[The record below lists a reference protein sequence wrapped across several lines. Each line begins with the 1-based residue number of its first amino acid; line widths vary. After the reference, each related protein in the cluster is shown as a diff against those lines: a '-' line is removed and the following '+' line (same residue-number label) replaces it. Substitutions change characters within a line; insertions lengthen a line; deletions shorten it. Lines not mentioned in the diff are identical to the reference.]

1 MINTLLFWNTRMKVN
16 QIVNEMTSGSVASV
30 SMPIGKPQR
39 RTNETSVS
47 GIKPA
52 DKVMTGA
59 TKKKGRYA
67 NSVLES
73 KEKNK
78 VEEAKL
84 DEDDLILVP
93 GQGMKKKTGFVPH
106 GQSRVDHEVEMARS
120 DVLATIKNAKSIY
133 LMLKSKTEDDGLEG
147 WVQEKLIKANDYL
160 NSVKEYY
167 DEKMMHEMSGGVIA
181 GGGVGEGKFTVNRK
195 TGAKLNPRTGAEL
208 PPKEKPSAMKNF
220 QPKQPKL
227 TLDDVWRKVEYVVG
241 QIFPDG
247 DPIDWLLPWFRKQ
260 GIADHKIGDILERAA
275 KKNGYKDLYDYYDSM
290 KDQYARDNVAEG
302 FSDVI
307 KGVKRSIKGKEH
319 PDVVASKHAGRAI
332 GHYNQ
337 GDIAAGDKETNR
349 YVKTRD
355 MHSKAKRV
363 AEGYNEETQYT
374 EETSV
379 INMFEKLV
387 KQGRDPIDMIAHKF
401 GWGSYELDQLAKNL
415 GFNNSAGWA
424 NAVRQGKGVNE
435 VVAEGSGPQVGD
447 EVYYGTRLVGWF
459 KGYSKYGKI
468 ITEPNV
474 DEMGDEYLSKDV
486 YWDPQDNLT
495 TKPKQGVAEGG
506 ILKSIK
512 RGLQGWEKNAV
523 GPGGEKLG
531 DPRDIVKRAKA
542 MDTDTAKKVRSGL
555 DDAPE
560 HSPSGLQKRVLDRR
574 LKGVEEGAKVDRMV
588 KHIAKSERESG
599 KSKDEAENIA
609 WATANKRG
617 YLDNKNKKSHK

>member
-1 MINTLLFWNTRMKVN
+1 MKVN

-52 DKVMTGA
+52 DKVMSGS

-120 DVLATIKNAKSIY
+120 DILATIKNAKSIY

-208 PPKEKPSAMKNF
+208 PPKEKPLAMKDF
-220 QPKQPKL
+220 QPTQPKL

-247 DPIDWLLPWFRKQ
+247 DPIDWLIPWFRKQ
-260 GIADHKIGDILERAA
+260 GIADHKIGGILERAA
-275 KKNGYKDLYDYYDSM
+275 VKNGYKDLYDYYDSM

-302 FSDVI
+302 
-307 KGVKRSIKGKEH
+307 
-319 PDVVASKHAGRAI
+319 
-332 GHYNQ
+332 
-337 GDIAAGDKETNR
+337 
-349 YVKTRD
+349 
-355 MHSKAKRV
+355 
-363 AEGYNEETQYT
+363 YNEETQDT

-424 NAVRQGKGVNE
+424 NAVRQGKGVTEDVAEGE
-435 VVAEGSGPQVGD
+435 VSQLHKAWDKALKTKPVSPAQQQRNKERWAKRQSEKEQVAPGEFKGELDSKGRFTKDTVRTMFGKLSPDAERVAEGSKIAVDRKTGK
-447 EVYYGTRLVGWF
+447 VY
-459 KGYSKYGKI
+459 
-468 ITEPNV
+468 EPEKEF
-474 DEMGDEYLSKDV
+474 DKLLKQHQAQFQGMAAIEKAQSQAKK
-486 YWDPQDNLT
+486 
-495 TKPKQGVAEGG
+495 TKPSKGVAEGG
-506 ILKSIK
+506 ILKSIN
-512 RGLQGWEKNAV
+512 RGLQGWDKNAV

>member
-1 MINTLLFWNTRMKVN
+1 MKVN